1 MQHRF
6 LPGYLKYPAY
16 LLALTLA
23 PQLAPSLGAQSAPAA
38 QQTPA
43 QQPADPSAEPAQ
55 QAPIQQAPIQE
66 LPQQT
71 PQERARI
78 LRDAQA
84 RVQTRRRMRQQQVIQ
99 DTYTHKYEIY
109 GGGGYVR
116 FRPGPTLQHM
126 NESAWNLGVTEWI
139 RPKLGITGDFR
150 GYYGVANALD
160 FEDRVYTP
168 SISQYTF
175 MAGPQYHFYE
185 SQHWSWNAQVLAG
198 IGHGNFD
205 TGTRGVPA
213 SNVGVYS
220 NGNVFNVS
228 VGAAVD
234 YNLSPTLAV
243 RLMPNY
249 LLTDYGST
257 LQHNLGFTSGIV
269 YRWGRQ

>member
-6 LPGYLKYPAY
+6 LPGYLKYPAF

-23 PQLAPSLGAQSAPAA
+23 PQLAHAQSAPAA
-38 QQTPA
+38 QQPDPQQTPA
-43 QQPADPSAEPAQ
+43 QQPADPNAQAQPAQ
-55 QAPIQQAPIQE
+55 QAPMQE

-175 MAGPQYHFYE
+175 MAGAAVPLLRE
-185 SQHWSWNAQVLAG
+185 PALVLECAGTGRCWSWQL
-198 IGHGNFD
+198 
-205 TGTRGVPA
+205 
-213 SNVGVYS
+213 
-220 NGNVFNVS
+220 
-228 VGAAVD
+228 
-234 YNLSPTLAV
+234 
-243 RLMPNY
+243 
-249 LLTDYGST
+249 
-257 LQHNLGFTSGIV
+257 
-269 YRWGRQ
+269 

>member
-6 LPGYLKYPAY
+6 RPGYLGYPA
-16 LLALTLA
+16 LLCALAFSSGLR
-23 PQLAPSLGAQSAPAA
+23 AQSSSPAAPAA
-38 QQTPA
+38 QQPASPQPDA
-43 QQPADPSAEPAQ
+43 QQTQ
-55 QAPIQQAPIQE
+55 PITEI
-66 LPQQT
+66 PQQT

-99 DTYTHKYEIY
+99 DTYSHKYEVY
-109 GGGGYVR
+109 GGGGYLR
-116 FRPGPTLQHM
+116 FRPGPSLQHL
-126 NESAWNLGVTEWI
+126 NEEAWNIGITEWV

-150 GYYGVANALD
+150 GYYGIANTLINPY
-160 FEDRVYTP
+160 RVSKP

-198 IGHGNFD
+198 IGHGNFS
-205 TGTRGVPA
+205 TGTGGFSA
-213 SNVGVYS
+213 QDVGLYPD
-220 NGNVFNVS
+220 GNVFNVS

-243 RLMPNY
+243 RLTPQY
-249 LLTDYGST
+249 LLSDYGSE
-257 LQHNLGFTSGIV
+257 LQHNLGFTSGLV